1 MMNEGWGARAF
12 YGKGTPCG
20 KAQIAEAFVGER
32 TSSFSNLEL
41 QDTLVRCDGRE
52 KKKEVR

>member
-1 MMNEGWGARAF
+1 MMKEGVGARAF
-12 YGKGTPCG
+12 YGKGTPHG
-20 KAQIAEAFVGER
+20 KAQIAEAFVGES

>member
-1 MMNEGWGARAF
+1 MERDHLVE
-12 YGKGTPCG
+12 KL
-20 KAQIAEAFVGER
+20 IAEAFVGER
-32 TSSFSNLEL
+32 TTSFSNLEL

>member
-1 MMNEGWGARAF
+1 MMNGGGWARAF

-20 KAQIAEAFVGER
+20 KAQIAEAFFGES

-52 KKKEVR
+52 KKKEE